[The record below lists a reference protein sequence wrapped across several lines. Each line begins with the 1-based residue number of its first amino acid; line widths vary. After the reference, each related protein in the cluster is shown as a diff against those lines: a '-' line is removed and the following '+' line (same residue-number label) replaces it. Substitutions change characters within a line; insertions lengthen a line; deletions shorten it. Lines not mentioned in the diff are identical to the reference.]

1 MSESNGIS
9 SSAEGSGVDQERY
22 LRLFE
27 ALSPLVAAQSVDDLA
42 KAACSVVSEL
52 LEVQACSMFLAEP
65 GGDDLV
71 LKAATHIEPDSWSE
85 IRISRDKGICGK
97 AFFSGKPVLLTSEA
111 DFAEFDMEPRSELG
125 QASCVVCPLFVRGEV
140 RGIINIANP
149 LNGRVFTARDVGLIE
164 AASRVISGGILNAV
178 QFGETVQIHA
188 QLESL
193 FDNLHIGVLA
203 LDRDLRVTHSNWR
216 LRSLRGDP
224 DSLVKGRLLSEV
236 LDPSLYCL
244 TRRLI
249 RDSLK
254 SRTVEQ
260 DRIDGRMGDK
270 SRMLE
275 ITVSPAGLGG
285 DASTECLIM
294 FEDVSLDEEVKRLR
308 EADSLKDGFLRLISH
323 ELRTPLAVIR
333 GTLPLMQTCCAKD
346 NEKSEQMLNKI
357 ESLVKN
363 NVSKLTGI
371 VNSIIDT
378 VEIENGSLKLLI
390 KDADISEIVRSRI
403 EFAKLDSEAK
413 DLAWEI
419 NLDDSLGPVA
429 GDETRLSQIVFELL
443 SNAVKFSPRGATI
456 SVSTRRDCCDYVLRI
471 ANGGGGIAPER
482 RDTVFDKFFQID
494 NSSTRAEGGCGL
506 GLYLTQNIARLH
518 GGSVAIVDGNSD
530 ETVFELRL
538 PFAMAEEA
546 LG

>member
-1 MSESNGIS
+1 MSESNGNS

-27 ALSPLVAAQSVDDLA
+27 ALSPLVAAQSVDELA

-65 GGDDLV
+65 GGDDLI
-71 LKAATHIEPDSWSE
+71 LKAATHIEPDAWSD
-85 IRISRDKGICGK
+85 IQISRDKGICGK
-97 AFFSGKPVLLTSEA
+97 AFLSGKPVLLTSEA
-111 DFAEFDMEPRSELG
+111 DFAEFEMEPRSELG
-125 QASCVVCPLFVRGEV
+125 QASCVVCPLFVRSEV
-140 RGIINIANP
+140 IGIINIANP
-149 LNGRVFTARDVGLIE
+149 LNGRVFTSRDVSLIE
-164 AASRVISGGILNAV
+164 AATRVISGGILNAI

-224 DSLVKGRLLSEV
+224 DFRVKGKLLSEV
-236 LDPSLYCL
+236 LDPSLYCM

-254 SRTVEQ
+254 SKAVEQ
-260 DRIDGRMGDK
+260 DRIDGRMGDE
-270 SRMLE
+270 SRLLE
-275 ITVSPAGLGG
+275 ITVSPVGLGG
-285 DASTECLIM
+285 DQSSECLIM
-294 FEDVSLDEEVKRLR
+294 FEDVSLDEEIKRLR

-346 NEKSEQMLNKI
+346 DEKSVRMLEKI

-363 NVSKLTGI
+363 NVNKLTGI

-390 KDADISEIVRSRI
+390 KDVDFNETVRERI
-403 EFAKLDSEAK
+403 EFAKLDSESK
-413 DLAWEI
+413 GLSWKI
-419 NLDDSLGPVA
+419 NLDDSLGPIA
-429 GDETRLSQIVFELL
+429 GDETRLSQIVFELF
-443 SNAVKFSPRGATI
+443 SNAVKFSSRDATV
-456 SVSTRRDCCDYVLRI
+456 SVSTRRADCDFVLRI
-471 ANGGGGIAPER
+471 ANGGGGIAPDR
-482 RDTVFDKFFQID
+482 RETVFDKFFQVD

-538 PFAMAEEA
+538 PLSMAEQV